1 MQGPIL
7 VKVLRITDLS
17 SAPNDTSLSTLL
29 LSPLPRLR
37 EHREKGGR
45 TNERIPGPGRGGVV
59 REDAVTIV
67 FTNSQRLTTTQ
78 Y

>member
-17 SAPNDTSLSTLL
+17 SAPNDISLSTLL

-45 TNERIPGPGRGGVV
+45 ANERIPGWGGVL